1 MNKTYPRCIAM
12 TTSDNI
18 FDAGGVENSI
28 ARIAGGIA
36 ASYGVEVDILMLD
49 AFEQSA
55 FKPRGG
61 NGITRLDSP
70 FEGVRLYRLASWTGS
85 ERREQRWTDIHY
97 ALIELAEQRRY
108 DLMQAFYA
116 TVAGFPT
123 VYAARQLGIPALVSI
138 RGSDLI
144 SDVFKAD
151 WFHYLVWALERAT
164 NITAVSSE
172 GLDRARLLCNRPDVG
187 RVILNSV
194 DPLDFA
200 DGVEELPLP
209 RPVVGS
215 LAVFRN
221 KKGLEVLLAAFHML
235 LERYPTAHLL
245 LVGYVL
251 DAEQQVFNGLI
262 TKYGLAGKFTLTGR
276 IARRDALRY
285 LRLMDVFAFSSLH
298 DGCPNAVLEAM
309 LAGLPIAASRAGAL
323 PQMIEHGK
331 EGLLARSGSAM
342 ELCEA
347 MTQILSGEDGSRKC
361 GERAKERA
369 LIFFAPRRELDEYM
383 QVYRDCLVTHRNC

>member
-1 MNKTYPRCIAM
+1 M
-12 TTSDNI
+12 
-18 FDAGGVENSI
+18 
-28 ARIAGGIA
+28 
-36 ASYGVEVDILMLD
+36 
-49 AFEQSA
+49 
-55 FKPRGG
+55 
-61 NGITRLDSP
+61 
-70 FEGVRLYRLASWTGS
+70 
-85 ERREQRWTDIHY
+85 
-97 ALIELAEQRRY
+97 RRY
-108 DLMQAFYA
+108 DIMQAFYA

-144 SDVFKAD
+144 SDVFNAD
-151 WFHYLVWALERAT
+151 GFPYLVWALEQAT
-164 NITAVSSE
+164 NMTAVSSE
-172 GLDRARLLCNRPDVG
+172 GLDRARILCNRADVG
-187 RVILNSV
+187 RVILNSI
-194 DPLDFA
+194 DPRDFA
-200 DGVEELPLP
+200 DGVEALPLP

-251 DAEQQVFNGLI
+251 EPEQQVFNRLI
-262 TKYGLAGKFTLTGR
+262 TKYGLAGKCTLTGK

-285 LRLMDVFAFSSLH
+285 LRVMDVFAFSSLH

-309 LAGLPIAASRAGAL
+309 LAGRPIVASRAGAL

-331 EGLLARSGSAM
+331 EGLLARPGSAL

-347 MTQILSGEDGSRKC
+347 MTRVLSGEEGSREW

-369 LIFFAPRRELDEYM
+369 LTYFAPQRELEEYM
-383 QVYRDCLVTHRNC
+383 QVYQDCLVAH

>member
-1 MNKTYPRCIAM
+1 MPDILSRRIAM
-12 TTSDNI
+12 TTSDNV

-28 ARIAGGIA
+28 ARIARGMA
-36 ASYGVEVDILMLD
+36 ASYGIEVDILMLD
-49 AFEQSA
+49 ASVQSA
-55 FKPRGG
+55 FKLQGG
-61 NGITRLDSP
+61 NGITRLEGP
-70 FEGVRLYRLASWTGS
+70 FEGVGLYRLAAWTGG

-97 ALIELAEQRRY
+97 ALLELAERRGY

-151 WFHYLVWALERAT
+151 WFQYLVWALEHAT
-164 NITAVSSE
+164 NITAVSQE

-187 RVILNSV
+187 RVILNSI
-194 DPLDFA
+194 DARDFA
-200 DGVEELPLP
+200 DGVEDLSLPH
-209 RPVVGS
+209 PVVGS

-221 KKGLEVLLAAFHML
+221 KKGLEVLLAAFHL
-235 LERYPTAHLL
+235 LLQRYPTAHLL

-251 DAEQQVFNGLI
+251 EAEQGHFDELV

-276 IARRDALRY
+276 IARREALRY
-285 LRLMDVFAFSSLH
+285 LRVMDIFAFSSLH

-309 LAGLPIAASRAGAL
+309 LARLPIAASRAGAL
-323 PQMIEHGK
+323 PQLIEHGK
-331 EGLLARSGSAM
+331 EGLLVRPGSAM

-347 MTQILSGEDGSRKC
+347 ITQILSEEDVSKKF
-361 GERAKERA
+361 GERAMGRA
-369 LIFFAPRRELDEYM
+369 LTYFAPRRELDEYM
-383 QVYRDCLVTHRNC
+383 QAYRDCLATHQNC

>member
-1 MNKTYPRCIAM
+1 MSSIQPRRIAM

-18 FDAGGVENSI
+18 FDTGGVENSI
-28 ARIAGGIA
+28 ARIARGMA
-36 ASYGVEVDILMLD
+36 ATYGVEVDILMLD

-55 FKPRGG
+55 FKLHGE
-61 NGITRLDSP
+61 NGITQLKSP

-85 ERREQRWTDIHY
+85 EWREQRWTDIHY

-151 WFHYLVWALERAT
+151 LFHYLVWALEHAT

-172 GLDRARLLCNRPDVG
+172 GLEKARLLCNRPDVG
-187 RVILNSV
+187 RVILNSI
-194 DPLDFA
+194 DPRDFA
-200 DGVEELPLP
+200 DGVEELPLSQ
-209 RPVVGS
+209 PVVGS

-251 DAEQQVFNGLI
+251 EEEHRIFNALV
-262 TKYGLAGKFTLTGR
+262 TQYGLAGKFTLTGR

-285 LRLMDVFAFSSLH
+285 LRGIDVFAFSSLH

-331 EGLLARSGSAM
+331 EGLLARPGSAM

-347 MTQILSGEDGSRKC
+347 MTRVLSGEDDSRKL
-361 GERAKERA
+361 GQRAKERA
-369 LIFFAPRRELDEYM
+369 LTYFAPQRELDEYM
-383 QVYRDCLVTHRNC
+383 QVYQDCLVTHRNY

>member
-1 MNKTYPRCIAM
+1 LSSIQPRRIAM

-18 FDAGGVENSI
+18 FEAGGVENSI
-28 ARIAGGIA
+28 VRIARGMA
-36 ASYGVEVDILMLD
+36 ATYRVEVDILMLD
-49 AFEQSA
+49 AFEQSV
-55 FKPRGG
+55 FKPHGS
-61 NGITRLDSP
+61 NGITRLESP

-85 ERREQRWTDIHY
+85 ELREQRWTDIHY
-97 ALIELAEQRRY
+97 ALLELAEQRGY

-116 TVAGFPT
+116 TSTGFPS

-151 WFHYLVWALERAT
+151 RFHYLVWALERAT
-164 NITAVSSE
+164 TMTAVSQE
-172 GLDRARLLCNRPDVG
+172 GLDRARLFCNRPDVG
-187 RVILNSV
+187 RVILNSI
-194 DPLDFA
+194 DPRDFA
-200 DGVEELPLP
+200 DGAEDLALSH
-209 RPVVGS
+209 PVIGS

-235 LERYPTAHLL
+235 LQNYPTAHLL

-251 DAEQQVFNGLI
+251 DTEQQLFNALV
-262 TKYGLAGKFTLTGR
+262 TKYNLAGKCTLTGK
-276 IARRDALRY
+276 IERRDALRY
-285 LRLMDVFAFSSLH
+285 LRLLDVFAFSSLH

-331 EGLLARSGSAM
+331 EGLLARPGSAM

-347 MTQILSGEDGSRKC
+347 MTQILSEEEASRKL
-361 GERAKERA
+361 GRRAKERA
-369 LIFFAPRRELDEYM
+369 LTYFAPQRELDEYM
-383 QVYRDCLVTHRNC
+383 QVYRDCLAAPPAM